1 MDNAR
6 LQAVKLLGKTFSK
19 GGYSNI
25 LLDKTLSETSMGE
38 KDKNFCA
45 ALYYGVLERRITL
58 DHIITG
64 YSRMKLSKLRPEIL
78 NILRIGI
85 YQLKFMDNIPDS
97 AAVNESVNIAR
108 KLKLGSLSGF
118 VNAVLRNFLR
128 DGKQIKYPENKTEK
142 LSVE

>member
-45 ALYYGVLERRITL
+45 ALYYGVLERRITPVSYTHL
-58 DHIITG
+58 T
-64 YSRMKLSKLRPEIL
+64 LPT
-78 NILRIGI
+78 N
-85 YQLKFMDNIPDS
+85 
-97 AAVNESVNIAR
+97 
-108 KLKLGSLSGF
+108 
-118 VNAVLRNFLR
+118 
-128 DGKQIKYPENKTEK
+128 
-142 LSVE
+142 